1 MRSNGFVTEDRREHL
16 LVGWYHPNLGVQVV
30 SGPLFDG
37 MSDPTKIKVISAGKG
52 HLSMAAV
59 EVLIADRR
67 GQFAASNNLDQSL
80 LRQAKW
86 LVCMPDL
93 DRSYLVRRIRQES
106 GDPSLVG
113 LQGDTDG

>member
-1 MRSNGFVTEDRREHL
+1 MGLGRSSRTLSSSIPEPG
-16 LVGWYHPNLGVQVV
+16 GQVV

-37 MSDPTKIKVISAGKG
+37 MSEPTKIKVISTGKG

-59 EVLIADRR
+59 VDFIADRL

-80 LRQAKW
+80 LRQARW

-93 DRSYLVRRIRQES
+93 DRPYLVRRIRQES